1 MVYAT
6 TLVVVPRIMLP
17 MCRFLFVHGIWFY
30 MPNLQY
36 FLYPMSLFAHFFRY
50 TFELVQEIECLTYK
64 KKLVK
69 NIKLFTKQRDSIIP
83 L

>member
-17 MCRFLFVHGIWFY
+17 VCRFLFVHGIWFY

-36 FLYPMSLFAHFFRY
+36 FLYPMSLFADFSRY

-69 NIKLFTKQRDSIIP
+69 NIKLFTKQ
-83 L
+83 